1 MQTLLIVDED
11 PSLRASLRR
20 IGEDIGYVVKAVPNG
35 PLARDVCE
43 GDSVDVALVD
53 AIMPG
58 EDGITA
64 MLRLHRLRPRV
75 PVIVMSD
82 GGRAANADI
91 LTIAE
96 SAGADAVLRKPF
108 SGRDLVAA
116 IDRAHTKALSRNAL
130 R

>member
-1 MQTLLIVDED
+1 MQVLLIVDED
-11 PSLRASLRR
+11 ASVRANLRR
-20 IGEDIGYVVKAVPNG
+20 VGEDIGYVVKAVPNG
-35 PLARDVCE
+35 PLARDVCDGE
-43 GDSVDVALVD
+43 TVDVALID

-64 MLRLHRLRPRV
+64 MLRLRKTRPMI

-82 GGRAANADI
+82 GGRTSNADI
-91 LTIAE
+91 LAIAE

-108 SGRDLVAA
+108 SARELVSA
-116 IDRAHTKALSRNAL
+116 IDRAQTKALSRNAL